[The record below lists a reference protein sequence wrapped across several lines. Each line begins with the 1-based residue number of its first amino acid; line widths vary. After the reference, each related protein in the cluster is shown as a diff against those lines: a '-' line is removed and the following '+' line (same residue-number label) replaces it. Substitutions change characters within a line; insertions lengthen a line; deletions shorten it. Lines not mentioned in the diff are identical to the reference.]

1 MWVEN
6 EGIQIKWVVNSQNIH
21 TYRYSGPGVRARLI
35 ICKVNGFIRRWTGN
49 FLALEISKNIYP
61 YCTTKGPG
69 SSINMKET
77 VMKAQFEYTCSTHGN

>member
-6 EGIQIKWVVNSQNIH
+6 EGIQMKWVVNSQNIH
-21 TYRYSGPGVRARLI
+21 TDLVGLVLDW
-35 ICKVNGFIRRWTGN
+35 GFSHPRN
-49 FLALEISKNIYP
+49 SKNMYR